1 MDKTQCSCREFV
13 SLVASTAPAPGGG
26 GAAALVGAVGA
37 ALGGMVAGLTLGK
50 PRYEPVREQMLALK
64 ADCDRLQAALLDQ
77 VEADERGFAPLAA
90 AYGIP
95 RDDPNRGEALERG
108 AENACAVPLKI
119 MELCARA
126 IDCMAQLAEHG
137 ARLLLSDAGCGAV
150 CCGAALQAASLNV
163 FVNTKMMKNRTAA
176 EEINGKARILLEEY
190 VPKAQAVFAGVR
202 GRL

>member
-13 SLVASTAPAPGGG
+13 SLVASTEPAPGGG

-50 PRYEPVREQMLALK
+50 LRYEPVREQMLALK
-64 ADCDRLQAALLDQ
+64 ADCDRLQTALLDQ

-95 RDDPNRGEALERG
+95 KDDPNRAEALERG
-108 AENACAVPLKI
+108 AVNACDVPLKI
-119 MELCARA
+119 MTLCAQA

-137 ARLLLSDAGCGAV
+137 SRLLLSDAGCGAI

-163 FVNTKMMKNRTAA
+163 FINTKMMKNREKA
-176 EEINGKARILLEEY
+176 EEINGKARDLLEEY
-190 VPKAQAVFAGVR
+190 VPKAQTIFDWVR
-202 GRL
+202 GKL